1 MKWKNL
7 AGYYKKNS
15 VFACLPSNFS
25 LRQLSKTCVGFAQ
38 KTDKLYDRT
47 EAYLS
52 VSKRRSWS
60 ARPSRWEFLIVR
72 HLLVQF
78 FSFLGTVFHQS
89 ERTYLLNIWPLET
102 FISSRLLIKKHRL
115 LYIVII
121 SLTPYQ
127 IWLPKTCRNNP
138 LLTVPHDKTSVLSK
152 QICWIPVN
160 IAHSNSHWQFSAKGQ
175 VMQNLPLKLVR
186 TGPASQSR
194 LDEYCVVWC
203 VFKEAP
209 NI

>member
-1 MKWKNL
+1 MKWNNL

-25 LRQLSKTCVGFAQ
+25 LRQLSKTCVGFAP

-47 EAYLS
+47 EADLS

-60 ARPSRWEFLIVR
+60 ARPSCWEFLIVR

-115 LYIVII
+115 LYIVIV
-121 SLTPYQ
+121 SLTPCFPNTNQ
-127 IWLPKTCRNNP
+127 IWLPKTCRKNP
-138 LLTVPHDKTSVLSK
+138 LSLYLTTKQVFCQNKYVESLSTLHTRIHTDSLAPKGRSCKTYPWS
-152 QICWIPVN
+152 
-160 IAHSNSHWQFSAKGQ
+160 
-175 VMQNLPLKLVR
+175 
-186 TGPASQSR
+186 
-194 LDEYCVVWC
+194 
-203 VFKEAP
+203 
-209 NI
+209 